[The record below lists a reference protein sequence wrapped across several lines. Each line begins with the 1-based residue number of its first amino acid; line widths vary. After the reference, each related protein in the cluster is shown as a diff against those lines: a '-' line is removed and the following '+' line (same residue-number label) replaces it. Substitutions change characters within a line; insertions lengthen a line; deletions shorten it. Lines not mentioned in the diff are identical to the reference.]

1 MGDADTYLYI
11 PMPISAFSAVSG
23 GKSYDNY
30 DITVVDPDLSH
41 VCYQVL
47 LQI

>member
-23 GKSYDNY
+23 ENHM
-30 DITVVDPDLSH
+30 ITMTS
-41 VCYQVL
+41 Q
-47 LQI
+47 